1 MQQQSGGVMRNLRA
15 LLPITALL
23 VGGLTAGLSVGQA
36 DKAPDA
42 EAKLREFMRGK
53 LSASTE
59 ILEGFC
65 VDDMQLVIKGAKQFQ
80 AMSEAETW
88 RVSND
93 VMYKQ
98 FSNEFRQIATDLIK
112 AAEDKNPDR
121 AMLKWVDATVSCL
134 DCHRFVR
141 GMRVAK

>member
-1 MQQQSGGVMRNLRA
+1 MRSLRT
-15 LLPITALL
+15 LMLPIAAILL
-23 VGGLTAGLSVGQA
+23 GGMTAGLSIGQTA
-36 DKAPDA
+36 KAPDA
-42 EAKLREFMRGK
+42 EAQLREFMRAK

-65 VDDMQLVIKGAKQFQ
+65 VDDMQLVIKGAKQLQ
-80 AMSEAETW
+80 AMSEAEAW

-98 FSNEFRQIATDLIK
+98 FSNEFRQISTDLIK

>member
-1 MQQQSGGVMRNLRA
+1 MRDLRA
-15 LLPITALL
+15 LMLPITAVLL
-23 VGGLTAGLSVGQA
+23 GGLTAGLSVGQTA
-36 DKAPDA
+36 KAPDA
-42 EAKLREFMRGK
+42 EAELREFMRRK

-65 VDDMQLVIKGAKQFQ
+65 VDDMQLVIQGAKQLQ
-80 AMSEAETW
+80 AMSEAEAW

-112 AAEDKNPDR
+112 AAEEKNPDR

>member
-1 MQQQSGGVMRNLRA
+1 MRDLRT
-15 LLPITALL
+15 LMLPIAAVLL
-23 VGGLTAGLSVGQA
+23 GGLTAGLSIGQTA
-36 DKAPDA
+36 KAPDA
-42 EAKLREFMRGK
+42 KAELQEFMRRK

-65 VDDMQLVIKGAKQFQ
+65 VDDMQLVIKGAKQLR
-80 AMSEAETW
+80 AMSEAEAW

-98 FSNEFRQIATDLIK
+98 FSNEFRQITSDLIK
-112 AAEDKNPDR
+112 AAEEKNPDR